1 MLEEQGEA
9 WEFDQENTTLV
20 IWQKQH
26 ANTASGINGYMSVS
40 SQEGKNIQ
48 PLFGNRFM
56 LQNYPS

>member
-26 ANTASGINGYMSVS
+26 ANTASGITGCMSVG
-40 SQEGKNIQ
+40 SQEGRNSQ
-48 PLFGNRFM
+48 PLFGKRFM
-56 LQNYPS
+56 QQNDPS